1 MNISAIPETPGFF
14 FVASISKN
22 GPNISQSGF
31 DLESQRP
38 GER

>member
-1 MNISAIPETPGFF
+1 MNISAIPKVPGFF
-14 FVASISKN
+14 FLASPSKN
-22 GPNISQSGF
+22 GTDISQSGF